1 MHSERNVG
9 VDLVILSCDDK
20 SRVLDPGVVIC
31 TRVVKRSNND
41 VPAFIVE
48 TAGLIDIF
56 NYEDIR
62 KFGFVSSVNEILLNG
77 SECSEN
83 EMPRS

>member
-1 MHSERNVG
+1 MMVSSMPSDMNV
-9 VDLVILSCDDK
+9 CAAA
-20 SRVLDPGVVIC
+20 RP
-31 TRVVKRSNND
+31 TRPPPMMIAFESVVKCSNND

-83 EMPRS
+83 EMP